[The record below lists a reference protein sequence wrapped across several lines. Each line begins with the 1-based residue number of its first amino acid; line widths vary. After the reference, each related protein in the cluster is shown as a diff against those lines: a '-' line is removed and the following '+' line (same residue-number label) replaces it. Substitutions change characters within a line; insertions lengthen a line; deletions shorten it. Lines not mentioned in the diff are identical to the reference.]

1 MVGAFRSP
9 SPPLRSPA
17 TPLRSSI
24 GRKLVVAVT
33 GVLLLGFLIAH
44 LAGNLQIFLG
54 RDAINGYAVKLRQL
68 GPLLWILRVG
78 LLVAALAHVVLSVQL
93 AVENRVARPVRY
105 RRSGRVQTTLP
116 ARSMTLTGLMVLA
129 FVLFHLAHFTW
140 RLTHPEYSRL
150 LDPEGRLDVYSMMV
164 LGFQQRA
171 IAGTYM
177 LAMLLLGLHLIHGLN
192 SIWQTFG
199 FNHPRWNGLL
209 LATGPLLGTLIT
221 GGYMAIPAA
230 VLAGIIRLPP
240 GVNP

>member
-1 MVGAFRSP
+1 MVDAIV
-9 SPPLRSPA
+9 SPPVTSISA
-17 TPLRSSI
+17 APLRTSI
-24 GRKLVVAVT
+24 GRKLVVAIT
-33 GVLLLGFLIAH
+33 GILLLGFLVAH

-54 RDAINGYAVKLRQL
+54 RDAINGYGVKLHSL

-78 LLVAALAHVVLSVQL
+78 LIVTALAHVVLTVQI
-93 AVENRVARPVRY
+93 AAENRVARPVRY
-105 RRSGRVQTTLP
+105 RQGGRVQTTLP

-164 LGFQQRA
+164 LGFQQRP
-171 IAGTYM
+171 IAATYM

-209 LATGPLLGTLIT
+209 LAAGPLLGTLIT